1 MSTPEFY
8 ANARAY
14 DIAFGDRDYA
24 DECRFLEWCWRAH
37 GATTERSFLEL
48 ACGPGRHAQQFARL
62 GWRAVGLDLSEDML
76 IYADEVA
83 RPAGV
88 LVDWRIGNMV
98 DYSLPEPVGLVG
110 CLMESLTH
118 LVTNEEVVTHLRAVA
133 RSLVSGGVYVIEM
146 AHPDSIWRDSL
157 PNFWTRR
164 EGDMEVEILFGHQ
177 DDPYDWITQQWLVT
191 TRLNIRQDGQP
202 ERILEHHHPHRWYLA
217 QELRA
222 LIDLSGAFSQTWFYG
237 DMMTPPPAIA
247 SEAERMVLVLRK

>member
-146 AHPDSIWRDSL
+146 AHPDSML
-157 PNFWTRR
+157 PN
-164 EGDMEVEILFGHQ
+164 
-177 DDPYDWITQQWLVT
+177 
-191 TRLNIRQDGQP
+191 
-202 ERILEHHHPHRWYLA
+202 
-217 QELRA
+217 
-222 LIDLSGAFSQTWFYG
+222 S
-237 DMMTPPPAIA
+237 
-247 SEAERMVLVLRK
+247 LRKSGLSSRMTGAPSRPWLSTATFTRKCDTTSINACRRISSSSPGWNTSMFSITSWCTWSR